1 MVGGTTTKSG
11 YARNK
16 VAGALGIISAI
27 LFIVSGYNSNIG
39 IYRAIESGLQQYTA
53 REIWQVAIIPVNL
66 LGLVAQAGGFA
77 VLAGALLFL
86 KNHITS
92 GKFLVLIGTGQGII
106 TIVVGL
112 IIESLQRGIVYANN
126 YVLWLATSAVGLGIV
141 FSIVARS
148 IAKAV
153 PSNVSG

>member
-53 REIWQVAIIPVNL
+53 REIWQVAIIPVNI

-92 GKFLVLIGTGQGII
+92 GKLLVLIGTGQGII
-106 TIVVGL
+106 TIVAGL
-112 IIESLQRGIVYANN
+112 IIESLQGGIVYANN
-126 YVLWLATSAVGLGIV
+126 YVVWLATSAVGLVIV

>member
-53 REIWQVAIIPVNL
+53 REIWQVAIIPVNI

-92 GKFLVLIGTGQGII
+92 GKLLVLIGTGQGII
-106 TIVVGL
+106 TIVAGL
-112 IIESLQRGIVYANN
+112 IIESLQGGIVYANN

>member
-16 VAGALGIISAI
+16 VAGALGIISAV
-27 LFIVSGYNSNIG
+27 LFIASGYNSNIG

-112 IIESLQRGIVYANN
+112 IIESLQGGIVYANN
-126 YVLWLATSAVGLGIV
+126 YVVWLATSAVGLGIV

>member
-53 REIWQVAIIPVNL
+53 REIWQVAIIPVNI
-66 LGLVAQAGGFA
+66 LGLVAQTGGFA

-92 GKFLVLIGTGQGII
+92 GKLLVLIGTGQGII
-106 TIVVGL
+106 TIVAGL
-112 IIESLQRGIVYANN
+112 IIESLQGGIVYANN

>member
-1 MVGGTTTKSG
+1 MVEGTTTKVG
-11 YARNK
+11 YTRNK
-16 VAGALGIISAI
+16 VAGAFGIISAV
-27 LFIVSGYNSNIG
+27 LFILSGYNSNIG

-53 REIWQVAIIPVNL
+53 KEIWQVAVIPVNI
-66 LGLVAQAGGFA
+66 LGLVAQVGGFA

-112 IIESLQRGIVYANN
+112 IIESLQVGIVYANN
-126 YVLWLATSAVGLGIV
+126 YVIWLATSAVGLGIV

>member
-1 MVGGTTTKSG
+1 MVEGTTTKVG
-11 YARNK
+11 YTRNK
-16 VAGALGIISAI
+16 VAGAFGIISAV
-27 LFIVSGYNSNIG
+27 LFILSGYNSNIG

-53 REIWQVAIIPVNL
+53 KEIWQIAVIPVNI
-66 LGLVAQAGGFA
+66 LGLVAQVGGFA

-112 IIESLQRGIVYANN
+112 IIESLQVGIVYANN
-126 YVLWLATSAVGLGIV
+126 YVIWLATSAVGLGIV

>member
-1 MVGGTTTKSG
+1 MVGGTTTKFG

-16 VAGALGIISAI
+16 VAGALGIISAV

>member
-1 MVGGTTTKSG
+1 MVEGTTTKVG
-11 YARNK
+11 YTRNK
-16 VAGALGIISAI
+16 VAGAFGIISAV
-27 LFIVSGYNSNIG
+27 LFILSGYNSNIG

-53 REIWQVAIIPVNL
+53 KEIWQVAVIPVNI
-66 LGLVAQAGGFA
+66 LGLVAQVGGFA

-112 IIESLQRGIVYANN
+112 IIESLQVGIVYANN

>member
-1 MVGGTTTKSG
+1 MVGGTTTKFG
-11 YARNK
+11 CTRNK
-16 VAGALGIISAI
+16 VAGAFGIISAV
-27 LFIVSGYNSNIG
+27 LFILSGYNSNIG
-39 IYRAIESGLQQYTA
+39 IYSAIDSGLQQYTA
-53 REIWQVAIIPVNL
+53 KEIWQVAIIPVNI
-66 LGLVAQAGGFA
+66 LGLVAQLGGFA

-92 GKFLVLIGTGQGII
+92 GKLLVIIGTGQGII

-112 IIESLQRGIVYANN
+112 IIESLQVGIVYANN
-126 YVLWLATSAVGLGIV
+126 YVLWLATSAIGLGIV

>member
-53 REIWQVAIIPVNL
+53 REIWQVAIIPVNI

-92 GKFLVLIGTGQGII
+92 GKLLVLIGTGQGII
-106 TIVVGL
+106 TIVAGL
-112 IIESLQRGIVYANN
+112 IIESLQGGIVYANKH
-126 YVLWLATSAVGLGIV
+126 VLWLATSAVGLVIV